1 MHGIWIF
8 LYKPLFICQNSFP
21 ATHLLTNIT
30 ELCEI
35 PQGSHIICPLCLS
48 IFSLLCPE
56 CFFLTGSCLTSSYS
70 SGLNIIGKPSLT
82 PSTSITPLK
91 TLFLLLWILLIL
103 IKCICNYCFVILSF
117 IKCEDIQKIGMSV
130 ILVLLFLYLC
140 KFHNPLCVTP
150 NLKILKEFLKSKS
163 FS

>member
-1 MHGIWIF
+1 MKYPKAAILSVPCALVYS
-8 LYKPLFICQNSFP
+8 LYFAQNV
-21 ATHLLTNIT
+21 
-30 ELCEI
+30 
-35 PQGSHIICPLCLS
+35 
-48 IFSLLCPE
+48 
-56 CFFLTGSCLTSSYS
+56 FFLTGSCLTSSYS

-103 IKCICNYCFVILSF
+103 IKCSCNYCFVILSF